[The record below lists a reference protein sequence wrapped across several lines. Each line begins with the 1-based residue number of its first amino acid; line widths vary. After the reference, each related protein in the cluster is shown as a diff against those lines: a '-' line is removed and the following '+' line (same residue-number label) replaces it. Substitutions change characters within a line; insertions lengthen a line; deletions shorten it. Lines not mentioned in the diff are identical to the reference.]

1 MMEQSPEYNLDVLEQ
16 PARIEVKQSGITLGL
31 PRNPDHGDRRFP
43 LTPEAVRTLKQDYRF
58 KVFVEEGAG
67 HEIHY
72 SDDAYASRGARICS
86 RDEAL
91 RADIVVTAA
100 PLSTIDIRKM
110 RRNATLWTVIEPELL
125 DRPMVEA
132 LLERSI
138 TTLSLT
144 ALQRPDGHRPVGDIL
159 DEVDGR
165 AAVSVAAGFLA
176 DGVHGKGILLGG
188 VTGIMP
194 CEVVIIGA
202 GTAAIA
208 AAASAKGLGAIVRIF
223 DNDPCRL
230 RQAENVLGHTV
241 IGSSLHREVY
251 IGALHSADI
260 IINTV
265 KTDPSPA
272 AIIDSA
278 DTPQLKKGAILFD
291 FNTTSQIDVFPALKR
306 IDLSPAVENLPS
318 LTERRCFVNPGSAVP
333 RTSAMALSNAIVPM
347 LADIA
352 MADDRTFMDAV
363 RMNSFLSTGLVTFGG
378 KLINRVTAVATGLK
392 WVDPSLFLHL
402 S

>member
-1 MMEQSPEYNLDVLEQ
+1 MTDNEPDYTLDVLEQ
-16 PARIEVKQSGITLGL
+16 PARLQVKQSGITLGL

-43 LTPEAVRTLKQDYRF
+43 LTPEAVRTLKHDFRF
-58 KVFVEEGAG
+58 KVIIEAGAG

-72 SDDAYASRGARICS
+72 NDEAYSSKGARIGS
-86 RDEAL
+86 RNEAL
-91 RADIVVTAA
+91 QCDIVVTAA
-100 PLSTIDIRKM
+100 PLSTFDIKKM
-110 RRNATLWTVIEPELL
+110 RRNSTLWTVMEPTLL
-125 DRPMVEA
+125 DRSMVEA

-138 TTLSLT
+138 TTVSLT
-144 ALQRPDGHRPVGDIL
+144 ALKRPDGHKPVADIL
-159 DEVDGR
+159 DEIDGR

-188 VTGIMP
+188 VTGIVP

-208 AAASAKGLGAIVRIF
+208 AAGSARGLGATVRIF

-230 RQAENVLGHTV
+230 RKAEAALGHSV

-251 IGALHSADI
+251 LSALHSADV

-272 AIIDSA
+272 AIVDGS
-278 DTPQLKKGAILFD
+278 DMYQLKKGAILFD
-291 FNTTSQIDVFPALKR
+291 FNNTSEIPVFPALKR
-306 IDLSPAVENLPS
+306 IDLSPAVETLPS

-333 RTSAMALSNAIVPM
+333 RTSAMALSNAIVPLLSD
-347 LADIA
+347 LAL
-352 MADDRTFMDAV
+352 ADDRTFMDAV
-363 RMNSFLSTGLVTFGG
+363 RMNSFLGTGLVTFGG
-378 KLINRVTAVATGLK
+378 KLVNRETAMSTGLK